1 MTEPNASASDFYRAA
16 GVDTAQAENALTG
29 MLSWLDRTFA
39 FPGAVGRPVLENG
52 FYANVHDLGNDL
64 GIAVS
69 TDGVGTKLLVAE
81 LLGRYDT
88 VGIDCVAMNVNDIL
102 CVGARPFALVDYL
115 AVQRADPAVLEQLG
129 KGLHEGAR
137 QAGVAIAGGELAQ
150 LPDMLRGVHGGNGDS
165 GFDLAG
171 TALGIVPISRI
182 IDGRTVQDGDV
193 IVGFRS
199 AGLHS
204 NGYTLA
210 RKTLLTN
217 AALALDAHLPELG
230 CTLAEELLR
239 PTHIYVRPVLEAL
252 SRTDGIT
259 GLAHITGDSFLNL
272 LRLRTDCGFE
282 LTDLPPAPPVF
293 GLIQRL
299 GNVARTEMYEVFNMG
314 VGFCVVCRLAAA
326 DAVLAAAQ
334 QHGFAAQVIGQARA
348 GLSGQVVLPKEGLHA
363 DKQGFREV

>member
-1 MTEPNASASDFYRAA
+1 MAA
-16 GVDTAQAENALTG
+16 TAT
-29 MLSWLDRTFA
+29 
-39 FPGAVGRPVLENG
+39 
-52 FYANVHDLGNDL
+52 
-64 GIAVS
+64 AVS
-69 TDGVGTKLLVAE
+69 TL
-81 LLGRYDT
+81 R
-88 VGIDCVAMNVNDIL
+88 
-102 CVGARPFALVDYL
+102 AL
-115 AVQRADPAVLEQLG
+115 RW
-129 KGLHEGAR
+129 
-137 QAGVAIAGGELAQ
+137 
-150 LPDMLRGVHGGNGDS
+150 
-165 GFDLAG
+165 
-171 TALGIVPISRI
+171 GIVPVSRI

-193 IVGFRS
+193 VVGFRS

-210 RKTLLTN
+210 RKTLLIN
-217 AALALDAHLPELG
+217 AALTLDAHLPELG

-314 VGFCVVCRLAAA
+314 VGFCVVCRPAAA

-334 QHGFAAQVIGQARA
+334 QHGFAAQVIGAAPRRAFGAGCCYRRKGCTPTSRAFERPEHGRTARA
-348 GLSGQVVLPKEGLHA
+348 RGWPHPRLPRRSTPRNDGQGAARVSTAHSACAESRGRSSLAGGLGVSPRVLFCCPLPFRKGARGLAPPQIAPSLHSS
-363 DKQGFREV
+363 Q